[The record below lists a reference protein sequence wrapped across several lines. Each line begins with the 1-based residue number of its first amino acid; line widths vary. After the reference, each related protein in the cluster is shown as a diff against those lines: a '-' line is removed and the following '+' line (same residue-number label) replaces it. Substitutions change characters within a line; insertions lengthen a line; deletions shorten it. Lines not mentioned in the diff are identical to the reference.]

1 MSEVEDGC
9 DEVNLRDELVSV
21 APLHELADVGDGDA
35 DQQVHHH
42 NAEQEREH
50 AHEQQGSPWR

>member
-42 NAEQEREH
+42 DAEQEREH
-50 AHEQQGSPWR
+50 AHEQQGSP